1 VKRYTK
7 QVSTKKSSFA
17 PWAWK
22 VALPL
27 VIGVAWLVDF
37 SVTKKEEG
45 KRAAEAKAE
54 AEAEAEALMRGRFL
68 QSKGRAHKVEAF
80 RKAQELEL
88 KRWRE
93 SKRPLSLEAQQLQE
107 QRKTNRLLEDIKNRR

>member
-1 VKRYTK
+1 MKRYTK

-22 VALPL
+22 AALPF
-27 VIGVAWLVDF
+27 VIGVAWFVDF

-45 KRAAEAKAE
+45 KRAAE

-107 QRKTNRLLEDIKNRR
+107 QRKTNELLKDIKNRR

>member
-1 VKRYTK
+1 M
-7 QVSTKKSSFA
+7 
-17 PWAWK
+17 
-22 VALPL
+22 
-27 VIGVAWLVDF
+27 DF

-45 KRAAEAKAE
+45 KLAAEAKAE
-54 AEAEAEALMRGRFL
+54 ALMRGSFL

-80 RKAQELEL
+80 RKAQELER

-93 SKRPLSLEAQQLQE
+93 SQRALSLEETQLEE